1 MELISELMIAAADI
15 TVALIVAISLPKGK
29 TTEI

>member
-15 TVALIVAISLPKGK
+15 IVALIVAISLPHGK
-29 TTEI
+29 ATEI

>member
-15 TVALIVAISLPKGK
+15 IVALIVAISLPNGK
-29 TTEI
+29 ATKI